1 MKRTII
7 TTLISLALSAALVS
21 GNQDLH
27 DFAFYVAVFCNAAV
41 WLAVLT
47 DSIKGDVARNLRKH
61 AWISAITSAIQ
72 LSAMI
77 FSAHPILAASY
88 FLVSVAMVALAFGE
102 KKEAPCKP

>member
-21 GNQDLH
+21 GMPDLH
-27 DFAFYVAVFCNAAV
+27 DFAFYVAVFVNV
-41 WLAVLT
+41 LGWFAVLS
-47 DSIKGDVARNLRKH
+47 DSIKGDVASNLRKH
-61 AWISAITSAIQ
+61 AWMSAITSAIQ

-77 FSAHPILAASY
+77 FSGHPVLAASY